1 MGVPSTSTAAALLSR
16 TAALVPRLAA
26 LAQATES
33 ARRVSPEVY
42 DALSDAGLF
51 RMAAPAK
58 YGGDEVDFQTQC
70 DVLAEVARACPATS
84 WVATILSAMAWLVG
98 TFPDEAQEEIFAS
111 RDPRI
116 SGVFSPTGTAVPR
129 DGGVVVN
136 GRWGF
141 NTGGHGSDWTILSAV
156 HAGEA
161 AQGGGIPLCVIARSH
176 DLTRLD
182 DWHASGMAG
191 TGSNTIVAEN
201 LFIPHHRCQPLPNML
216 EARYPTTRHN
226 AAHPYFNLPLASVLI
241 VNAGGTPLGIA
252 RGAME
257 AFFARLPGRPITYTT
272 YANQVEAPITHLQV
286 GEASLLT
293 DSATAHIGLA
303 ASILDQPRAGG
314 FSVAERVHSRTHV
327 AYATGLARQ
336 AVDILFHASG
346 ASAIQAHVPIQRFQ
360 RDMQALANHAI
371 MHAPTGLELHGRVL
385 CGLPPNTPLY

>member
-1 MGVPSTSTAAALLSR
+1 MCL
-16 TAALVPRLAA
+16 
-26 LAQATES
+26 
-33 ARRVSPEVY
+33 
-42 DALSDAGLF
+42 
-51 RMAAPAK
+51 
-58 YGGDEVDFQTQC
+58 
-70 DVLAEVARACPATS
+70 
-84 WVATILSAMAWLVG
+84 
-98 TFPDEAQEEIFAS
+98 
-111 RDPRI
+111 
-116 SGVFSPTGTAVPR
+116 
-129 DGGVVVN
+129 
-136 GRWGF
+136 
-141 NTGGHGSDWTILSAV
+141 
-156 HAGEA
+156 
-161 AQGGGIPLCVIARSH
+161 IARSR

-201 LFIPHHRCQPLPNML
+201 VFIPSYRCQPLPDML
-216 EARYPTTRHN
+216 EARFPANRHN
-226 AAHPYFNLPLASVLI
+226 AANPYFNLPLASVLI

-272 YANQVEAPITHLQV
+272 YALQIEAPITHLQV

-293 DSATAHIGLA
+293 DSATAHMRLA
-303 ASILDQPRAGG
+303 AAILDGPRTGG
-314 FSVAERVHSRTHV
+314 FSVAERVRSRAHV

-385 CGLPPNTPLY
+385 CGLPPQYPAVLT